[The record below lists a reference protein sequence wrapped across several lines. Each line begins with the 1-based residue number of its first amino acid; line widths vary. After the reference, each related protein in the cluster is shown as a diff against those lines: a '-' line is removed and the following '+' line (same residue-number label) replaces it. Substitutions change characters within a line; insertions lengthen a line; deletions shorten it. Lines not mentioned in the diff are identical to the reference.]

1 MKAANIT
8 SNVADRLNYVSEA
21 ERRLLATV
29 PRTTA
34 WFDAQRDAVHAR
46 ADYWDA
52 MCEKWDFS
60 HPELASSRRP
70 LQVI

>member
-1 MKAANIT
+1 MT
-8 SNVADRLNYVSEA
+8 SVMADRRKDVNEA

-34 WFDAQRDAVHAR
+34 WLDAQRDAVRAR

-52 MCEKWDFS
+52 LRDQWNLN
-60 HPELASSRRP
+60 HPEPPRHLKGS
-70 LQVI
+70 

>member
-1 MKAANIT
+1 MT
-8 SNVADRLNYVSEA
+8 SEMADHRKHVDEA

-34 WFDAQRDAVHAR
+34 WLDAQRDAIRAR

-52 MCEKWDFS
+52 LRDQWNLNNPKPPNPHGGS
-60 HPELASSRRP
+60 
-70 LQVI
+70 

>member
-1 MKAANIT
+1 MAGRRKHVN
-8 SNVADRLNYVSEA
+8 EA

-34 WFDAQRDAVHAR
+34 WLDAQRDAIRAR

-52 MCEKWDFS
+52 LRDQWNLNHSEPPS
-60 HPELASSRRP
+60 PR
-70 LQVI
+70 QG